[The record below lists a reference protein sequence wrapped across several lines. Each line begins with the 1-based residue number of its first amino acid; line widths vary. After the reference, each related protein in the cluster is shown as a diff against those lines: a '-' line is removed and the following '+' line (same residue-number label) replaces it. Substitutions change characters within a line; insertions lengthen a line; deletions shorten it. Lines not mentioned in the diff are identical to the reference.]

1 MKVVQD
7 CGALRTIIT
16 QGKFYKNRRVKEEQ
30 ERIQQELEAQ
40 IQENKKLQEQA
51 TALQEQ
57 VMVQEKV
64 EMEEQQTSLEAE
76 LTIENIQGDR
86 SEEDRLTEAEK
97 NERQRK
103 MLMQLQE
110 DLQKEGKNYSSYD
123 KLHMQNQKE
132 GRDKYKTLKQIRQG
146 NTKQRVDEFEAM

>member
-1 MKVVQD
+1 M
-7 CGALRTIIT
+7 
-16 QGKFYKNRRVKEEQ
+16 
-30 ERIQQELEAQ
+30 
-40 IQENKKLQEQA
+40 
-51 TALQEQ
+51 QEQ

-103 MLMQLQE
+103 MLM
-110 DLQKEGKNYSSYD
+110 
-123 KLHMQNQKE
+123 
-132 GRDKYKTLKQIRQG
+132 
-146 NTKQRVDEFEAM
+146 V

>member
-1 MKVVQD
+1 M
-7 CGALRTIIT
+7 
-16 QGKFYKNRRVKEEQ
+16 
-30 ERIQQELEAQ
+30 
-40 IQENKKLQEQA
+40 
-51 TALQEQ
+51 QEQ

-103 MLMQLQE
+103 MLQ
-110 DLQKEGKNYSSYD
+110 
-123 KLHMQNQKE
+123 
-132 GRDKYKTLKQIRQG
+132 
-146 NTKQRVDEFEAM
+146 V

>member
-1 MKVVQD
+1 M
-7 CGALRTIIT
+7 
-16 QGKFYKNRRVKEEQ
+16 
-30 ERIQQELEAQ
+30 
-40 IQENKKLQEQA
+40 
-51 TALQEQ
+51 QEQ

-103 MLMQLQE
+103 MLQQLQE
-110 DLQKEGKNYSSYD
+110 DLQKEEKNYSSYD

>member
-1 MKVVQD
+1 
-7 CGALRTIIT
+7 
-16 QGKFYKNRRVKEEQ
+16 
-30 ERIQQELEAQ
+30 
-40 IQENKKLQEQA
+40 
-51 TALQEQ
+51 LQEQ

-103 MLMQLQE
+103 MLQ
-110 DLQKEGKNYSSYD
+110 
-123 KLHMQNQKE
+123 
-132 GRDKYKTLKQIRQG
+132 
-146 NTKQRVDEFEAM
+146 V

>member
-1 MKVVQD
+1 M
-7 CGALRTIIT
+7 
-16 QGKFYKNRRVKEEQ
+16 
-30 ERIQQELEAQ
+30 
-40 IQENKKLQEQA
+40 
-51 TALQEQ
+51 QEQ

-103 MLMQLQE
+103 MLL
-110 DLQKEGKNYSSYD
+110 
-123 KLHMQNQKE
+123 
-132 GRDKYKTLKQIRQG
+132 
-146 NTKQRVDEFEAM
+146 V

>member
-1 MKVVQD
+1 M
-7 CGALRTIIT
+7 
-16 QGKFYKNRRVKEEQ
+16 
-30 ERIQQELEAQ
+30 
-40 IQENKKLQEQA
+40 
-51 TALQEQ
+51 QEQ

-103 MLMQLQE
+103 MLQ
-110 DLQKEGKNYSSYD
+110 
-123 KLHMQNQKE
+123 
-132 GRDKYKTLKQIRQG
+132 
-146 NTKQRVDEFEAM
+146 A

>member
-1 MKVVQD
+1 M
-7 CGALRTIIT
+7 
-16 QGKFYKNRRVKEEQ
+16 
-30 ERIQQELEAQ
+30 
-40 IQENKKLQEQA
+40 
-51 TALQEQ
+51 QEQ

-103 MLMQLQE
+103 MLQVWYI
-110 DLQKEGKNYSSYD
+110 NFANSVTRCVSY
-123 KLHMQNQKE
+123 KKI
-132 GRDKYKTLKQIRQG
+132 QI
-146 NTKQRVDEFEAM
+146 E